1 MGYNTSGRATQGR
14 QAIEAAIGAIREAG
28 RKARDRRAAI
38 ADDPVLALPTATQH
52 RSRAYAE
59 AEQEATAA
67 ILAARER
74 GYQAAVAI
82 QEEQE
87 AWRSYGERP
96 GQHAQVAG
104 QRLQRILDAG
114 VPLATVV
121 QQAIATDDQDGL
133 DWLAYNVRSEAA
145 RAVAA
150 GGAPDRATARE
161 VQRQADRLYEA
172 ITDARLPHLDNE
184 ARQYH
189 ADRRDL
195 AKAAERLDAAARLA
209 VAEAKGSPTTAH
221 RFRAGLTEEPWAS
234 MVEQADHATWSDPES
249 AGPVPEAVEA

>member
-14 QAIEAAIGAIREAG
+14 QAIEAAIGAIRDAG

-38 ADDPVLALPTATQH
+38 ADDPVLALPTARDH
-52 RSRAYAE
+52 RTRAYAE
-59 AEQEATAA
+59 AEQEATAG

-74 GYQAAVAI
+74 GYAAAGLI
-82 QEEQE
+82 TEEQE

-96 GQHAQVAG
+96 SAAAQVAG
-104 QRLQRILDAG
+104 QRLQRVLDAG
-114 VPLATVV
+114 VPLSTVV
-121 QQAIATDDQDGL
+121 RQAIDAKDHDAL
-133 DWLAYNVRSEAA
+133 EWLTYSVRSEAA

-161 VQRQADRLYEA
+161 VQRQAERLYEQ
-172 ITDARLPHLDNE
+172 IVDARWPHLDNE

-189 ADRRDL
+189 TDRRDL
-195 AKAAERLDAAARLA
+195 VKADERLEAAAALSL
-209 VAEAKGSPTTAH
+209 AEARGTSTTMH

-234 MVEQADHATWSDPES
+234 LVERAEHATWSDPEGV
-249 AGPVPEAVEA
+249 GPVPEAVEA